1 MHNCVSDT
9 VSIQD
14 YSESLYF
21 KACDGKMRAKRRYR
35 LVVAMIV
42 KTFVGE
48 IHKVHLKDFNQFKAI
63 LNLNDPVLNIPYQ
76 I

>member
-1 MHNCVSDT
+1 
-9 VSIQD
+9 
-14 YSESLYF
+14 
-21 KACDGKMRAKRRYR
+21 MRAKRRYR

-76 I
+76 IWLNIH